1 VGPFQ
6 SSKLWLQDLV
16 GLSKDALHIYVG
28 LAVFLLALALLR
40 APLRDW
46 RPVAAVFAVALAGEV
61 WDLSNG
67 PRGADPCSGPIT
79 GTICGTRA
87 FWPLVLFALARW
99 TEVLKRE
106 DPQRLGEVRP
116 TSGSAD
122 RRLSS

>member
-6 SSKLWLQDLV
+6 SGKLWLQDLV

-46 RPVAAVFAVALAGEV
+46 RPVAAVFAVALTGEV
-61 WDLSNG
+61 WDLIEWTT
-67 PRGADPCSGPIT
+67 RGRPVQWPNHWHDLWNTC
-79 GTICGTRA
+79 

-106 DPQRLGEVRP
+106 DPQRLGE
-116 TSGSAD
+116 S
-122 RRLSS
+122 